1 MFAQKRAWGM
11 DVPFQPGGSAKSPSS
26 GGHGEAPRNIG
37 GVACGGFS
45 FSGDLQTPGVVHLHP
60 SSLLGSILEEA
71 TSPGGLWKVPQGW
84 RGKSLSSSLVCFLFQ
99 DYIFYLEPDKL
110 ESGKGKCSYDPKVD
124 TVSALISESCSSL
137 GHQGQCCLH

>member
-1 MFAQKRAWGM
+1 MGA
-11 DVPFQPGGSAKSPSS
+11 SASQETCRPLVWSICIRPHIWAPSWRR
-26 GGHGEAPRNIG
+26 P
-37 GVACGGFS
+37 
-45 FSGDLQTPGVVHLHP
+45 P
-60 SSLLGSILEEA
+60 
-71 TSPGGLWKVPQGW
+71 LWKVPQGW

-137 GHQGQCCLH
+137 GHQGQRCLH